1 LLKDIGQGSARL
13 GADVVSERF
22 RAIEKLH
29 LFFGSFVSIFIHWWF
44 PWFIMFATVE
54 PSGSAAGKPPQNFN
68 NSRDA
73 AQTAAKRGSRATI
86 VAAPTRVICTT
97 TATTIITHEYPNP

>member
-1 LLKDIGQGSARL
+1 MPVTFAAQRTEFLLKYLNQGSAGL
-13 GADVVSERF
+13 AADVVSKRF
-22 RAIEKLH
+22 SVVEELR

-73 AQTAAKRGSRATI
+73 A
-86 VAAPTRVICTT
+86 
-97 TATTIITHEYPNP
+97 